1 MPKTITIALTGNPN
15 SGKTTIFNNLTGAR
29 QKVGNWGGVTV
40 EMKKGLCRHGDYS
53 IRVVDL
59 PGTYSLTAYSIEEI
73 IARNYIVEE
82 RPDVV
87 VDVIDASN
95 LERNLYLATQLIELD
110 VKLIFVLN
118 MADVAKNRGFR
129 IDAETLG
136 RLLGV
141 PVVFTV
147 GTRNEG
153 TKEVLDKVV
162 QVYEDSDTNSRN
174 IYVHYGREIEEEI
187 VKIQNLLNCDAKIDR
202 SYSPRWLSV
211 KLLEN
216 DPEVRKTLQQKQC
229 LDEKLVKQVNQSCEH
244 LKSIFKDDPESVIT
258 ERRYGFISGAL
269 RETMKSPP
277 WDRRYLSDQIDKILT
292 NRLLGFPLFFFFI
305 WLMFKFTFDLGNYPM
320 EWIDQG
326 VVALQSWVRWVIP
339 SGLFRDLL
347 VEGILSGVGSVLVFL
362 PNIFILFFCIAIFED
377 TGYMARA
384 AFIMDKIMHSMG
396 LHGKSFIPMIMGFGC
411 TVPAIMAT
419 RTLES
424 RRDRFL
430 TILLLPLISCSARL
444 PVYILLAGAFFHR
457 HAGNVIF
464 SIYILGIVLVLL
476 LGQIFKRVLF
486 PGQAEPFVLELPPY
500 RMPTLKGLVI
510 HMWERGSLFLKK
522 MGTVIL
528 VGAVIVW
535 FLSTFPRQNPA
546 EHDVRGAVSRGEVS
560 SPGSEVIQPLS
571 YLEKIG
577 YTLEPLVTPLGFD
590 WRHSVAL
597 LTGFVA
603 KEVIISTMG
612 VLYHVKDA
620 NEESESLRQAIRS
633 SMTPLTAYALMAFVL
648 IYTPCLATVAA
659 IRRETGSWRWAH
671 FSVGVSLLL
680 AWAVAFVIYRAGQ
693 GLGFS

>member
-40 EMKKGLCRHGDYS
+40 EMKKGLCRHGNYS
-53 IRVVDL
+53 IKVVDL
-59 PGTYSLTAYSIEEI
+59 PGTYSLTAHSIEEI

-82 RPDVV
+82 CPDVV

-110 VKLIFVLN
+110 VNMVFVLN
-118 MADVAKNRGFR
+118 MADVARKRGIR
-129 IDAETLG
+129 IDADKLG
-136 RLLGV
+136 SLLGV

-147 GTRNEG
+147 GIRNEG
-153 TKEVLDKVV
+153 TKEVLDKVI
-162 QVYEDSDTNSRN
+162 QVYEDRDATSRN
-174 IYVHYGREIEEEI
+174 IYVYYGMEIEEEI
-187 VKIQNLLNCDAKIDR
+187 VKIQTLINSNEKIDR
-202 SYSPRWLSV
+202 SYSPRWLTV
-211 KLLEN
+211 KLLED
-216 DPEVRKTLQQKQC
+216 DPEVRKTLKQKQF
-229 LDEKLVKQVNQSCEH
+229 LEEELENQVKESRDHV
-244 LKSIFKDDPESVIT
+244 KAIFKDDPESIIT

-277 WDRRYLSDQIDKILT
+277 LDRRYLSDQIDKILT
-292 NRLLGFPLFFFFI
+292 NRLLGFPIFFFFI

-320 EWIDQG
+320 DWIDRG
-326 VVALQSWVRWVIP
+326 VMALQNWVRWIIP
-339 SGLFRDLL
+339 SGLFQSLL
-347 VEGILSGVGSVLVFL
+347 VEGVLSGVGSVLVFL

-384 AFIMDKIMHSMG
+384 AFIMDKIMHSVG

-411 TVPAIMAT
+411 TVPAIMTT

-424 RRDRFL
+424 RRDRIL
-430 TILLLPLISCSARL
+430 TILLLPFISCSARL
-444 PVYILLAGAFFHR
+444 PVYVLLAGAFYSR

-464 SIYILGIVLVLL
+464 SIYLLGIVLALL
-476 LGQIFKRVLF
+476 LGQIFKRALF
-486 PGQAEPFVLELPPY
+486 PGQVEPFVLELPPY

-510 HMWERGSLFLKK
+510 HMWERGSVFLKK

-535 FLSTFPRQNPA
+535 FLSTFPRQNQA
-546 EHDVRGAVSRGEVS
+546 SYEFQKTVSGEEI
-560 SPGSEVIQPLS
+560 SEQVPSEFQRSS

-577 YTLEPLVTPLGFD
+577 YTLEPLVAPLGFD
-590 WRHSVAL
+590 WRHSIAL

-603 KEVIISTMG
+603 KEVIISTLG
-612 VLYHVKDA
+612 VLYHVDDPG
-620 NEESESLRQAIRS
+620 EESESLRQAIQS

-659 IRRETGSWRWAH
+659 IRRETGLWRWAL
-671 FSVGVSLLL
+671 FSVSVSLLL
-680 AWAVAFVIYRAGQ
+680 AWVVAFVIYRGGRIL
-693 GLGFS
+693 GLG